1 MFVLGPRQCNIQLM
15 LWEFFGILFSF
26 FFNRKYMLR
35 HLSLA
40 LSKDVLCGM
49 STSTQIHL
57 ISDSERD
64 FSKA

>member
-1 MFVLGPRQCNIQLM
+1 MFVLGPRQYNIQLM
-15 LWEFFGILFSF
+15 LWEFFGILFS